1 MDKKRCF
8 LIGHHDAPESI
19 YPALQREIERH
30 ITELGVTEF
39 IVGHYGNF
47 GRMAARALVEAKQAH
62 PEISLWLLLPYHP
75 AEQKVEAPEG
85 FDGSFYPEGM
95 EKVPRRVA
103 IVKANQY
110 VVNHVSHIIAYVC
123 YTFGNT
129 GKLLNYARIKHL
141 AISLIQSDAK
151 AYFSK
156 L

>member
-47 GRMAARALVEAKQAH
+47 DRMAARALVTAKQIH
-62 PEISLWLLLPYHP
+62 PEISLRLLLPYHP
-75 AEQKVEAPEG
+75 AEQKVEVPEG

-103 IVKANQY
+103 IVKANRY
-110 VVNHVSHIIAYVC
+110 MIDYMDYLITYIRYSA
-123 YTFGNT
+123 GNT
-129 GKLLNYARIKHL
+129 SKLLEYADMRNIEISRI
-141 AISLIQSDAK
+141 ID
-151 AYFSK
+151 
-156 L
+156 

>member
-8 LIGHHDAPESI
+8 LIGHHDSPEAI
-19 YPALQREIERH
+19 YPALQKEIERH

-47 GRMAARALVEAKQAH
+47 DRMAARALVAAKQVH

-75 AEQKVEAPEG
+75 AEQNVGLPIG

-103 IVKANQY
+103 IIRANQY
-110 VVNHVSHIIAYVC
+110 ILENIDYLIAYV
-123 YTFGNT
+123 THKISNIQN
-129 GKLLNYARIKHL
+129 LIDYAERRSSNKELEICIL
-141 AISLIQSDAK
+141 S
-151 AYFSK
+151 
-156 L
+156 

>member
-30 ITELGVTEF
+30 ITELSVTEF

-47 GRMAARALVEAKQAH
+47 DRMAARALVEAKQAH

-75 AEQKVEAPEG
+75 AEQKVEIPEG

-95 EKVPRRVA
+95 EQVPRRVA
-103 IVKANQY
+103 IVK
-110 VVNHVSHIIAYVC
+110 VNRYAINDADCLISYVSH
-123 YTFGNT
+123 FGTNSI
-129 GKLLNYARIKHL
+129 KLLDYARKKGIKVSN
-141 AISLIQSDAK
+141 INN
-151 AYFSK
+151 
-156 L
+156 

>member
-47 GRMAARALVEAKQAH
+47 DRMVARALVAAKQIH

-75 AEQKVEAPEG
+75 AEQKVEVPDG
-85 FDGSFYPEGM
+85 FDSSFYPMGW
-95 EKVPRRVA
+95 RR
-103 IVKANQY
+103 
-110 VVNHVSHIIAYVC
+110 SHGVW
-123 YTFGNT
+123 
-129 GKLLNYARIKHL
+129 LL
-141 AISLIQSDAK
+141 
-151 AYFSK
+151 
-156 L
+156 

>member
-8 LIGHHDAPESI
+8 LIGHHDTPESI
-19 YPALQREIERH
+19 YPAVQREIERH

-47 GRMAARALVEAKQAH
+47 DRMAARALVEAKQAH

-75 AEQKVEAPEG
+75 AEQKVEVPEG

-110 VVNHVSHIIAYVC
+110 AVDHANYLIVYVAC
-123 YTFGNT
+123 LASNT
-129 GKLLNYARIKHL
+129 SKLLNYASSRAININR
-141 AISLIQSDAK
+141 ISLE
-151 AYFSK
+151 
-156 L
+156 

>member
-47 GRMAARALVEAKQAH
+47 DRMAARALVTAKQIH
-62 PEISLWLLLPYHP
+62 PEISIWLLLPYHL
-75 AEQKVEAPEG
+75 AEQKVEVPEG

-110 VVNHVSHIIAYVC
+110 AVEHVDFLIAYIR
-123 YTFGNT
+123 YPGSNT
-129 GKLLNYARIKHL
+129 QKVVET
-141 AISLIQSDAK
+141 AK
-151 AYFSK
+151 RKNLPYSP

>member
-47 GRMAARALVEAKQAH
+47 DRMAARALVEEKQVH

-75 AEQKVEAPEG
+75 AKQKVEIPEG

-95 EKVPRRVA
+95 EKVPRRLA
-103 IVKANQY
+103 IVKANRYAVEQVKY
-110 VVNHVSHIIAYVC
+110 LIAYRR
-123 YTFGNT
+123 YAAGNV
-129 GKLLNYARIKHL
+129 
-141 AISLIQSDAK
+141 
-151 AYFSK
+151 SK
-156 L
+156 LIDYTQIRKKTPQLTFL

>member
-47 GRMAARALVEAKQAH
+47 DRMAARALVEAKQAH

-75 AEQKVEAPEG
+75 AEQKVEVPEG
-85 FDGSFYPEGM
+85 FDGSFYPKGM

-103 IVKANQY
+103 IVKANRY
-110 VVNHVSHIIAYVC
+110 IVDHSDCIIAYVF
-123 YTFGNT
+123 YSGSNT
-129 GKLLNYARIKHL
+129 EKLLKYSKGRKIQ
-141 AISLIQSDAK
+141 ISYILEPQDEQ
-151 AYFSK
+151 
-156 L
+156 

>member
-1 MDKKRCF
+1 MDNKRCF

-47 GRMAARALVEAKQAH
+47 DRMAARALVETKQAH
-62 PEISLWLLLPYHP
+62 SEISLWLLLPYHP
-75 AEQKVEAPEG
+75 TEQKVEVPEG

-103 IVKANQY
+103 IVKANRYMLGY
-110 VVNHVSHIIAYVC
+110 VEYLIAYV
-123 YTFGNT
+123 THRFGNVWN
-129 GKLLNYARIKHL
+129 LIDYAQNRRCNKSIEICILSQK
-141 AISLIQSDAK
+141 
-151 AYFSK
+151 
-156 L
+156 

>member
-47 GRMAARALVEAKQAH
+47 DRMAARALVETKQAH
-62 PEISLWLLLPYHP
+62 SEISLWLLLPYHP
-75 AEQKVEAPEG
+75 TEQKVEVPEG

-95 EKVPRRVA
+95 EKVPRRLA
-103 IVKANQY
+103 IVKANRY
-110 VVNHVSHIIAYVC
+110 VVNHVDFIIAYVNHWAS
-123 YTFGNT
+123 NT
-129 GKLLNYARIKHL
+129 QKLLRYASTKRVLVNLVESHTK
-141 AISLIQSDAK
+141 SV
-151 AYFSK
+151 F
-156 L
+156 

>member
-30 ITELGVTEF
+30 ITELDVTEF

-47 GRMAARALVEAKQAH
+47 DRMAARALASAKQSH

-75 AEQKVEAPEG
+75 AEQKVEVPEG

-103 IVKANQY
+103 IVKANRYAVEQVKY
-110 VVNHVSHIIAYVC
+110 LIVYRRYAA
-123 YTFGNT
+123 GNV
-129 GKLLNYARIKHL
+129 
-141 AISLIQSDAK
+141 
-151 AYFSK
+151 SK
-156 L
+156 LIDYTQIRKKAPQLTFL

>member
-47 GRMAARALVEAKQAH
+47 DRMAARALVEEKQVH

-75 AEQKVEAPEG
+75 AKQKVEIPEG

-95 EKVPRRVA
+95 EKVPPRLA
-103 IVKANQY
+103 IVKANRYAVEQVKY
-110 VVNHVSHIIAYVC
+110 LIVYRRYAA
-123 YTFGNT
+123 GNV
-129 GKLLNYARIKHL
+129 
-141 AISLIQSDAK
+141 
-151 AYFSK
+151 SK
-156 L
+156 LIDYTQIRKKTPQLTFL

>member
-30 ITELGVTEF
+30 ITELSVTEF

-47 GRMAARALVEAKQAH
+47 DRMAARALVEAKQVH

-85 FDGSFYPEGM
+85 FDGSFYPEGL
-95 EKVPRRVA
+95 EKVPRRLA
-103 IVKANQY
+103 IVKANHY
-110 VVNHVSHIIAYVC
+110 VVDYVDYLIAYASHC
-123 YTFGNT
+123 ASNT
-129 GKLLNYARIKHL
+129 QKMIKYARAKQVQTNYLL
-141 AISLIQSDAK
+141 AKNETLINN
-151 AYFSK
+151 
-156 L
+156 

>member
-1 MDKKRCF
+1 MDKKRCS

-19 YPALQREIERH
+19 YPALQREIEHH

-47 GRMAARALVEAKQAH
+47 DRMAARALVNAKQIH

-75 AEQKVEAPEG
+75 AEKKVEVPEG

-110 VVNHVSHIIAYVC
+110 AVDHANYLIVYVAC
-123 YTFGNT
+123 LASNT
-129 GKLLNYARIKHL
+129 SKLLNYASSRAININR
-141 AISLIQSDAK
+141 ISLE
-151 AYFSK
+151 
-156 L
+156 

>member
-47 GRMAARALVEAKQAH
+47 DCMAARALVAAKQVH
-62 PEISLWLLLPYHP
+62 PGISLWLLLPYHP
-75 AEQKVEAPEG
+75 AEQKVEVPEG

-95 EKVPRRVA
+95 EKVPRRLA
-103 IVKANQY
+103 IVKVNQY
-110 VVNHVSHIIAYVC
+110 AVDHVDFLIAYIR
-123 YTFGNT
+123 YTGSNT
-129 GKLLNYARIKHL
+129 QKLVEA
-141 AISLIQSDAK
+141 AK
-151 AYFSK
+151 RKK
-156 L
+156 LQHSFL

>member
-47 GRMAARALVEAKQAH
+47 DRMAARALVEAKQAH

-75 AEQKVEAPEG
+75 AEQKVEVPEG
-85 FDGSFYPEGM
+85 FNGSFYPEGM
-95 EKVPRRVA
+95 EKVPRRLA
-103 IVKANQY
+103 ILKANHY
-110 VVNHVSHIIAYVC
+110 VVDYVDYLIAYVNHC
-123 YTFGNT
+123 ASNT
-129 GKLLNYARIKHL
+129 QKMIKYARAKQVQTNYL
-141 AISLIQSDAK
+141 LTKNEPLINN
-151 AYFSK
+151 
-156 L
+156 

>member
-19 YPALQREIERH
+19 YPALQREIKRH

-47 GRMAARALVEAKQAH
+47 DRMAARALVAAKQIH
-62 PEISLWLLLPYHP
+62 QQISLWLLLPYHP
-75 AEQKVEAPEG
+75 AEQKVEVPDG

-95 EKVPRRVA
+95 ENAPRRVA
-103 IVKANQY
+103 IVKANRY
-110 VVNHVSHIIAYVC
+110 AVDHVHFLIAYIR
-123 YTFGNT
+123 YSGSNT
-129 GKLLNYARIKHL
+129 QKLYVYAKKNKHHS
-141 AISLIQSDAK
+141 SL
-151 AYFSK
+151 

>member
-30 ITELGVTEF
+30 ITELRVTEF

-47 GRMAARALVEAKQAH
+47 DRMAARALVEAKQVH

-85 FDGSFYPEGM
+85 FDGSFSPEGM
-95 EKVPRRVA
+95 GKVPRRLA
-103 IVKANQY
+103 IANHY
-110 VVNHVSHIIAYVC
+110 VVDYVDYLIAYASHC
-123 YTFGNT
+123 ASNT
-129 GKLLNYARIKHL
+129 QKMIKYARAKQVQTNYLL
-141 AISLIQSDAK
+141 AKNETLINN
-151 AYFSK
+151 
-156 L
+156 

>member
-8 LIGHHDAPESI
+8 LIGHHDAPENI

-47 GRMAARALVEAKQAH
+47 DRMAARALASAKQSH

-75 AEQKVEAPEG
+75 AEQKVEVPEG

-95 EKVPRRVA
+95 EKAPRRLA
-103 IVKANQY
+103 IVKVNQHM
-110 VVNHVSHIIAYVC
+110 VNYADYLIAYASDS
-123 YTFGNT
+123 GSNT
-129 GKLLNYARIKHL
+129 KKLLDYANKKPIIVNL
-141 AISLIQSDAK
+141 LNI
-151 AYFSK
+151 
-156 L
+156 

>member
-1 MDKKRCF
+1 MDNKRCF

-30 ITELGVTEF
+30 ISELGVTEF

-47 GRMAARALVEAKQAH
+47 DRMAARALGEAKQTH

-75 AEQKVEAPEG
+75 AEKKVEVPEG

-110 VVNHVSHIIAYVC
+110 MVDHIDYIIAYVNHC
-123 YTFGNT
+123 ASNT
-129 GKLLNYARIKHL
+129 QKLLRYASTKRALVNLVKSHTK
-141 AISLIQSDAK
+141 SE
-151 AYFSK
+151 F
-156 L
+156 

>member
-47 GRMAARALVEAKQAH
+47 DRMAARALVAAKQIH

-75 AEQKVEAPEG
+75 AEQKVDVPKV

-95 EKVPRRVA
+95 EKVPRRLA
-103 IVKANQY
+103 ILRANQY
-110 VVNHVSHIIAYVC
+110 VVDHVNFLIAYIR
-123 YTFGNT
+123 YTGSNSH
-129 GKLLNYARIKHL
+129 KLVEAAKRKNLQH
-141 AISLIQSDAK
+141 SL
-151 AYFSK
+151 